1 MIIRL
6 RSYGAPAVARC
17 GHRWLACMCV
27 SALAWL
33 ATSCS
38 LLRNETEQTKSLV
51 QSLAGGKGAKDP
63 AQQMTELQAMVMR
76 EADQYAALVAQG
88 ADDFQ
93 TKLGTTEARITAL
106 RWKLE
111 QATSAYITATGEN
124 PALNAV
130 DMVVLA
136 TVSRLV
142 VEDFWMGD
150 KFGAAAQPLLEIQ
163 RRLETNAWVVAE
175 QAMTPEQR
183 DQLRELIQQWR
194 AENPHVRNVAAA
206 RFSDLVKLLE
216 KRARSQ
222 PGQLPTSLLSLA
234 GVNPLAGLDP
244 AVQAVEQTR
253 QLAARAMYYAERAP
267 RLLSWQVELLT
278 YQLAEQPESQQ
289 VLADVG
295 RVSKATQSFAQ
306 TAEGLPGLIK
316 EEREAA
322 INQLLAGVAQE
333 RSNILATLEAQEAQL
348 KELLPQVRET
358 LKTGGDMGD
367 SLKGAIQ
374 SLDAFVHYVSPP
386 ETNAVPQPP
395 DTNSLPFNIL
405 DYGKTATEIA
415 AMAKEINT
423 LLTSLNQDAPV
434 VAKLSQQTA
443 ADLKTVVDHAFRRG
457 LILIAALGIVAL
469 LVVWLSRRLG
479 VTRDYAQS
487 PPKAG
492 TD

>member
-1 MIIRL
+1 
-6 RSYGAPAVARC
+6 
-17 GHRWLACMCV
+17 
-27 SALAWL
+27 
-33 ATSCS
+33 
-38 LLRNETEQTKSLV
+38 
-51 QSLAGGKGAKDP
+51 
-63 AQQMTELQAMVMR
+63 
-76 EADQYAALVAQG
+76 
-88 ADDFQ
+88 
-93 TKLGTTEARITAL
+93 
-106 RWKLE
+106 
-111 QATSAYITATGEN
+111 
-124 PALNAV
+124 
-130 DMVVLA
+130 MVVLA

-142 VEDFWMGD
+142 VEDFWLGD